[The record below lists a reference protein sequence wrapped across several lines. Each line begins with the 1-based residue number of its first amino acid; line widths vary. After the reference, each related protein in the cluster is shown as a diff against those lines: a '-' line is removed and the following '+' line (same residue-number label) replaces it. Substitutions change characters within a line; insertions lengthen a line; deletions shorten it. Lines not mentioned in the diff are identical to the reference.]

1 MLIFKGENRGADEV
15 PSGISIQKR
24 LIQTGILPRTVDYLP
39 KNFGMTRAL
48 LSAMIHVKEKYKENK
63 FAVKFLR

>member
-1 MLIFKGENRGADEV
+1 M